1 MNEDKLAT
9 TDKEIWEEARDR
21 LKMAE
26 DAESKNRALAKADL
40 IFREGEQWDKK
51 PNTSV
56 SLETIELTINL
67 TDPLVNRVV
76 NNMKQQRP
84 RIKCHPVAD
93 GADIET
99 ANVINGLIRHIE
111 YRSNASIAYDTAGDL
126 AATMGWGFWRVIIE
140 YAAPDSFDME
150 IRILPIMNAFTVY
163 LDPSSIMPDGSDSYW
178 GIISNKIKKTEYRRV
193 YGKEPQ
199 VSWNPGDDDRVKN
212 WVNEEEIRIAEYF
225 RIMEKSDTLYQLSD
239 PSGRKFSKWK
249 NELPSAAAMK
259 AAQMTITDE
268 RESSRKT
275 VELFKLNGLSVIS
288 RQTIPGT
295 YVPIIRCQGNA
306 RDIDGE
312 VYRRGMVRS
321 MMDPQ
326 RMVNYGEVSKIKRLG
341 LTPMAPYIAA
351 EGQLDGHPEWN
362 EANRVPYPVL
372 TYKPITVVT
381 AQGEIPLPPPSR
393 QPPAQL
399 EQGFAEFTGGMRA
412 NLNTVAGAPN
422 EPGQDTQGEVVSGI
436 AITARQGL
444 SDQSHFQYYDNQTLG
459 ISHTGRIILEWIPHV
474 YSEEKMQR
482 IIGEDGIPQMVQVN
496 QSVTNN
502 GVKTV
507 KNDLTVGRYEV
518 TMDSG
523 PGTQTKRE
531 AALESIMAM
540 LGTPLGEEAS
550 KVAPDLLFRLFD
562 DPYMQQIADRFAA
575 MTPQGLEQAM
585 EGMQDNAKSIIQA
598 LSKQLQACQQQLQEA
613 ESGLSKEKMV
623 TAAKMHDAH
632 LKAETEDKR
641 IHADVV
647 MNHENNQTKL
657 HVEDKKAG
665 AMMIDSENVRAH
677 EKEMVGQKLLNQ
689 GDKDNG

>member
-84 RIKCHPVAD
+84 RIKCHPVAE
-93 GADIET
+93 GADLET

-163 LDPSSIMPDGSDSYW
+163 LDPSAIMPDGSDAYW

-199 VSWNPGDDDRVKN
+199 VSWSPGDDDRVKN

-225 RIMEKSDTLYQLSD
+225 RIMEKSDTLYQLTD
-239 PSGRKFSKWK
+239 PSGRNFSKWK
-249 NELPSAAAMK
+249 EELPSQAAMK
-259 AAQMTITDE
+259 AAGMTITDE
-268 RESSRKT
+268 RKSSRKT

-295 YVPIIRCQGNA
+295 YIPIIRCQGNA

-326 RMVNYGEVSKIKRLG
+326 RMVNFGEVAKIKRLG

-351 EGQLDGHPEWN
+351 EGQLDGHPEWT
-362 EANRVPYPVL
+362 EANRIPYPVL
-372 TYKPITVVT
+372 TYKPVTVT
-381 AQGEIPLPPPSR
+381 TPQGEIPLPPPQR
-393 QPPAQL
+393 QSPAQL

-482 IIGEDGIPQMVQVN
+482 IIGEDGIPQMVQIN
-496 QSVTNN
+496 QGVTNN
-502 GVKTV
+502 GIKTV

-585 EGMQDNAKSIIQA
+585 EGMPDNAKSIIQA

-613 ESGLSKEKMV
+613 ESGLTKEKMI
-623 TAAKMHDAH
+623 TATKMHDAH

-657 HVEDKKAG
+657 HIEDKKAG

-677 EKEMVGQKLLNQ
+677 EKEMIGQKLLNE
-689 GDKDNG
+689 GDKNGE